1 MTTFAAA
8 DGTSLHELTWN
19 PPGKPRG
26 AVVIVHGYG
35 EHIARYDETARAL
48 TAAGWAVRGSDLRGH
63 GESAGRRGFI
73 RRFDEYL
80 DDVGLVIGRA
90 RAETGGPLH
99 LLGHSLGGLIATHVA
114 LRKKATLALDGLLLS
129 SPFFRLA
136 LQVPAVKVLA
146 GKLFS
151 SLIPTLAL
159 PAGLKGADV
168 ARDPELAALYDRDP
182 LNNKNATARWFTE
195 TQTAQADAL
204 ARAGEL
210 ALPCLFMHGGAD
222 KVADARATEELYG
235 RVAAKDKTL
244 KIYPGQYHEI
254 FNEPLAERQKTFAD
268 VVAWLDGHA
277 SAAAGEKLHAQG
289 P

>member
-8 DGTSLHELTWN
+8 DGTSLHEMTWT
-19 PPGKPRG
+19 PSGKPRG
-26 AVVIVHGYG
+26 AVVLLHGYG

-48 TAAGWAVRGSDLRGH
+48 SAAGWAVRGADLRGH
-63 GESAGRRGFI
+63 GESAGRRGFV

-80 DDVGLVIGRA
+80 DDAALLIGRA
-90 RAETGGPLH
+90 RETAGPLF
-99 LLGHSLGGLIATHVA
+99 LLGHSFGGLIATHVA
-114 LRKKATLALDGLLLS
+114 LQKKAALDGLILS

-136 LQVPAVKVLA
+136 LAVPAVKIFA

-168 ARDPELAALYDRDP
+168 TRDPELAALYDRDP

-195 TQTAQADAL
+195 TQTAQEQAL
-204 ARAGEL
+204 ARASEL
-210 ALPCLFMHGGAD
+210 TLPCLVMHGGGD
-222 KVADARATEELYG
+222 KVADPRATEELFAG
-235 RVAAKDKTL
+235 ISSKDKTL
-244 KIYPGQYHEI
+244 KIYEGQYHEI
-254 FNEPLAERQKTFAD
+254 FNEPAADRVKTFAD
-268 VVAWLDGHA
+268 VVAWLDARG
-277 SAAAGEKLHAQG
+277 SVDAGEKLHAHS

>member
-8 DGTSLHELTWN
+8 DGTSLHELTWA
-19 PPGKPRG
+19 PSGKPRG
-26 AVVIVHGYG
+26 TVVLVHGYG

-63 GESAGRRGFI
+63 GESAGKRGFI

-80 DDVGLVIGRA
+80 DDIALLIGRA
-90 RAETGGPLH
+90 RETGGPLF

-114 LRKKATLALDGLLLS
+114 LQKKAPIALDGLLLS
-129 SPFFRLA
+129 SPFLRLKLA
-136 LQVPAVKVLA
+136 VPAVKVFA

-159 PAGLKGADV
+159 PAGLKGTDV
-168 ARDPELAALYDRDP
+168 TRDPELAALYDRDP

-195 TQTAQADAL
+195 TQTAQEQAL
-204 ARAGEL
+204 ARGAEL
-210 ALPCLFMHGGAD
+210 TLPCLVLHGGDDKIAD
-222 KVADARATEELYG
+222 PRATEELF
-235 RVAAKDKTL
+235 AKIASKDKTL
-244 KIYPGQYHEI
+244 KIYQGQYHEI
-254 FNEPLAERQKTFAD
+254 FNEPPADRVKTFAD
-268 VVAWLDGHA
+268 VAAWLDQHA
-277 SAAAGEKLHAQG
+277 SASAGEKLHAHS

>member
-8 DGTSLHELTWN
+8 DGTSLHERTWS
-19 PPGKPRG
+19 PSAKPRG
-26 AVVIVHGYG
+26 AVVLVHGYG

-48 TAAGWAVRGSDLRGH
+48 TAAGWAVRGCDLRGH

-80 DDVGLVIGRA
+80 DDVALLAARA
-90 RAETGGPLH
+90 RETAGPLY
-99 LLGHSLGGLIATHVA
+99 LLGHSLGGLIAIHVA
-114 LRKKATLALDGLLLS
+114 LRKKAPLDGLILS

-136 LQVPAVKVLA
+136 LAVPAVKVFA

-151 SLIPTLAL
+151 SLLPTLAL

-168 ARDPELAALYDRDP
+168 TRDPELAALYDRDP

-195 TQTAQADAL
+195 TQSAQEQAL

-210 ALPCLFMHGGAD
+210 TLPCLFMHGGGDKIAD
-222 KVADARATEELYG
+222 PRATEEVFA
-235 RVAAKDKTL
+235 RVGSKDKTL
-244 KIYPGQYHEI
+244 KIYPEQYHEI
-254 FNEPLAERQKTFAD
+254 FNELAADRVKTFAD
-268 VVAWLDGHA
+268 VVAWLDA
-277 SAAAGEKLHAQG
+277 RAAASGGEKLHAHS